1 MSPSASHDVIIVGA
15 RAAGASTAMLLAR
28 RGHRVLLLDR
38 TAHGSDTMS
47 TLAIM
52 RPGVV
57 QLEHWGLVGRLE
69 AAGTPPLHRVAFD
82 YGDRPRLEVP
92 LRRPLYAPRRTVLDV
107 ILADAA
113 AEAGAEVHRGV
124 HVTGLLRDDD
134 GVVRGVRARRP
145 DGIEAELGARLVV
158 GADGRNSVV
167 AREVAAPVTRRGTHA
182 TAFAYTYV
190 RGMETDGLEWLYAL
204 DATAGIVPTNDDEAC
219 VFVGVRPDRFHREL
233 RGDMTRA
240 FDRVLAEVSPGA
252 AARAAGAERTAP
264 VRGFPGVPA
273 WLRRPH
279 GRGWALV
286 GDAGYFKDPAT
297 AHGITDA
304 MRDAEL
310 LVRAAD
316 DGLNGRCPM
325 PMAMAD
331 YEQRRDRLSA
341 GLFDTTDAI
350 AALDWSFDEL
360 TALHFGLSD
369 EMRQEA
375 QYLDA
380 LHAAD
385 DLFATVPA

>member
-1 MSPSASHDVIIVGA
+1 MPPSASHDVIVVGA

-57 QLEHWGLVGRLE
+57 QLEHWGLVERLE
-69 AAGTPPLHRVAFD
+69 VAGTPPLHRVAFD
-82 YGDRPRLEVP
+82 YGDRPRLQVP
-92 LRRPLYAPRRTVLDV
+92 LRRPLYAPRRTVLDA

-124 HVTGLLRDDD
+124 HVTGLLRDEV
-134 GVVRGVRARRP
+134 GTVRGVRARRP
-145 DGIEAELGARLVV
+145 GGIEVQIGATLVV
-158 GADGRNSVV
+158 GADGRNSLV

-182 TAFAYTYV
+182 TAFAYTFV
-190 RGMETDGLEWLYAL
+190 RGMDADGLEWLYAL
-204 DATAGIVPTNDDEAC
+204 DAVAGVVPTNDDEAC
-219 VFVGVRPDRFHREL
+219 VFVGVRPDRFHREF
-233 RGDMTRA
+233 RGDMTAA

-252 AARAAGAERTAP
+252 AARVADAERTAP
-264 VRGFPGVPA
+264 VRGFPGVPG

-279 GRGWALV
+279 GPGWALV
-286 GDAGYFKDPAT
+286 GDAAHFKDPAT

-304 MRDAEL
+304 MRDGEL
-310 LVRAAD
+310 LARAAD
-316 DGLNGRCPM
+316 AGLAGRR
-325 PMAMAD
+325 PMATAMD
-331 YEQRRDRLSA
+331 GYERVRDHLSV

-350 AALDWSFDEL
+350 AALDWSLDEL
-360 TALHFGLSD
+360 AALHLGLSA
-369 EMRQEA
+369 EMQQEA
-375 QYLDA
+375 QHLEA

-385 DLFATVPA
+385 DLVVTAPA